1 MAQSPIRVLTISVT
15 SRRHAL
21 LGFASVGIILLGM
34 VVAALPYRGH
44 SGEAYS
50 PLNHFISELGEIAQ
64 SQLAWAFNLG
74 ILFGGMGLGVFLLL
88 LATRFGGRYRIALL
102 TAGAIAGVSGALVG
116 VLPMDYHAI
125 HLIVSGLFFLTDWL
139 VALIVSLWLI
149 AALRPGLP
157 RWLVIPGLASAAV
170 SIAFTAIFST
180 YKPANP
186 NDPILNRPDGF
197 WNVSFMEWASLLTL
211 LVWFVC
217 VSIALLRERPE

>member
-1 MAQSPIRVLTISVT
+1 MDTVTHGLT
-15 SRRHAL
+15 
-21 LGFASVGIILLGM
+21 G
-34 VVAALPYRGH
+34 
-44 SGEAYS
+44 
-50 PLNHFISELGEIAQ
+50 
-64 SQLAWAFNLG
+64 
-74 ILFGGMGLGVFLLL
+74 
-88 LATRFGGRYRIALL
+88 
-102 TAGAIAGVSGALVG
+102 
-116 VLPMDYHAI
+116 
-125 HLIVSGLFFLTDWL
+125 WL

-149 AALRPGLP
+149 AAPRPGLP

-170 SIAFTAIFST
+170 SIAFIAIFST